1 MAKAK
6 SPQNRYCCV
15 PLCNQKGST
24 GPNGEK
30 VGFFNLP
37 TDQPARDQWLH
48 AIRRD
53 TGKHFTITDTTK
65 VCSLHFKREHLKK
78 TLGIGRLNYVDGAV
92 PSVFAWKRSSPRKR
106 PPPKIRAS
114 PSNPEK
120 IRAVKARTSLNMS
133 AVPGPS
139 SETVSTDV
147 NAANDFTFSVEN
159 DSVAATSEER
169 SDSPIN
175 VDSSNVGS
183 NQLSYQD
190 LQRKLA
196 ETEKLLEE
204 TRESKIKL
212 EAEVEKLRNH
222 TFKLSEKCQNLE
234 NRMFTLNNFISEED
248 IAFYTGFPSYD
259 VFMATF
265 TYLNSG
271 ENAQNIRFWRSVP
284 KDVDPEYYDREP
296 ELGVAPGRPRTLT
309 AKEEFFLVMCRLRQG
324 FAERHLGNLFNISQ
338 PTVSRII
345 ISWINFMYLKLGQ
358 LNIWPSRK
366 VVDDYMP
373 HDFKSKYPHTRVI
386 IDCTE
391 LKCQMPSSL
400 LLNSELF
407 SSYKN
412 HTTLK
417 GLIGI
422 SPAGHI
428 TFISELYTGSV
439 SDREITM
446 RSGFLDLP
454 FDANDSVM
462 ADKGFTIQELLPVD
476 VSLNIPPF
484 LGSSAQ
490 MPASDVVKTQEIASL
505 RIHVERAINKI
516 KNFRIWESVIPLSLI
531 DIANQMWTVCA
542 HLCNLQDPIIS

>member
-1 MAKAK
+1 M
-6 SPQNRYCCV
+6 N
-15 PLCNQKGST
+15 
-24 GPNGEK
+24 
-30 VGFFNLP
+30 
-37 TDQPARDQWLH
+37 
-48 AIRRD
+48 
-53 TGKHFTITDTTK
+53 
-65 VCSLHFKREHLKK
+65 
-78 TLGIGRLNYVDGAV
+78 
-92 PSVFAWKRSSPRKR
+92 
-106 PPPKIRAS
+106 
-114 PSNPEK
+114 
-120 IRAVKARTSLNMS
+120 
-133 AVPGPS
+133 AVPGRS

-147 NAANDFTFSVEN
+147 NAASDFLEN
-159 DSVAATSEER
+159 DSIVTTSKERCATP
-169 SDSPIN
+169 DSPN
-175 VDSSNVGS
+175 VDSSSVGG

-204 TRESKIKL
+204 TKESKLKL
-212 EAEVEKLRNH
+212 EAELEKLRKH
-222 TFKLSEKCQNLE
+222 AFKLSEKCENLE
-234 NRMFTLNNFISEED
+234 KRMFILNNFISDEA

-265 TYLNSG
+265 TYLNPG
-271 ENAQNIRFWRSVP
+271 ENAENIRFWHSIP
-284 KDVDPEYYDREP
+284 KDVDPEYYEREP
-296 ELGVAPGRPRTLT
+296 ELGVGPGRPRTLHP
-309 AKEEFFLVMCRLRQG
+309 KDEFFLVMCRLRQG
-324 FAERHLGNLFNISQ
+324 FAERHLGHLFNISQ
-338 PTVSRII
+338 STVSRII

-373 HDFKSKYPHTRVI
+373 NDFKSKYPNTRVI

-428 TFISELYTGSV
+428 TFISELYTGSI

-462 ADKGFTIQELLPVD
+462 ADKGFTIEDLLPVG

-490 MPASDVVKTQEIASL
+490 MPAADVVKTQEIASL
-505 RIHVERAINKI
+505 RGQSTKSRTFASGKV
-516 KNFRIWESVIPLSLI
+516 
-531 DIANQMWTVCA
+531 
-542 HLCNLQDPIIS
+542 

>member
-1 MAKAK
+1 MDEKK

-48 AIRRD
+48 VIRRD
-53 TGKHFTITDTTK
+53 TGKHFTITDATK
-65 VCSLHFKREHLKK
+65 VCSLHFKKEKLKK
-78 TLGIGRLNYVDGAV
+78 SLGIGGLSYVDGAV

-106 PPPKIRAS
+106 KPPTIRAS

-120 IRAVKARTSLNMS
+120 IRAVKARTLLNMN
-133 AVPGPS
+133 AVPGRS

-147 NAANDFTFSVEN
+147 NAASDFLES
-159 DSVAATSEER
+159 DSIVMTSEER
-169 SDSPIN
+169 CATPDSPN
-175 VDSSNVGS
+175 VDSSSVGG
-183 NQLSYQD
+183 NQLSCQD
-190 LQRKLA
+190 LQRKLG

-204 TRESKIKL
+204 TKESTLKL
-212 EAEVEKLRNH
+212 ESELEKLGKH
-222 TFKLSEKCQNLE
+222 AFKLSEKCENLE
-234 NRMFTLNNFISEED
+234 KRMFTLNNFISDEA

-259 VFMATF
+259 VFIATF
-265 TYLNSG
+265 TYLNPG
-271 ENAQNIRFWRSVP
+271 ENAENIRFWRSIP
-284 KDVDPEYYDREP
+284 KDVDPEYYEREP
-296 ELGVAPGRPRTLT
+296 ELGVGPGRPRTLHP
-309 AKEEFFLVMCRLRQG
+309 KEEFFLVMCRLRQG
-324 FAERHLGNLFNISQ
+324 FAERHLGHLFNISES
-338 PTVSRII
+338 TDSRII

-373 HDFKSKYPHTRVI
+373 NDFKSKYPNTRVI

-428 TFISELYTGSV
+428 TFISELYTGSI

-462 ADKGFTIQELLPVD
+462 AGKGFTIEDLLPVG
-476 VSLNIPPF
+476 VTEYS
-484 LGSSAQ
+484 
-490 MPASDVVKTQEIASL
+490 
-505 RIHVERAINKI
+505 
-516 KNFRIWESVIPLSLI
+516 PLFG
-531 DIANQMWTVCA
+531 
-542 HLCNLQDPIIS
+542 